1 MCRLESFAVFFDFFD
16 CPLLF
21 IYLFLRF
28 DLTIMLVD
36 VKRQLSTGEVAES
49 WMVFLNSEN
58 SDLIPFS
65 PADFSQDVH
74 PGH

>member
-49 WMVFLNSEN
+49 
-58 SDLIPFS
+58 
-65 PADFSQDVH
+65 
-74 PGH
+74 PGVGWSS